1 MLKNYKY
8 ENLKE
13 MLISNGYWYKDKE
26 EFIEISYNNSLVI
39 IVHQDLNIIAYCK
52 HSEYFEDIE
61 NYSAKE
67 TFNNIV
73 NIISNF

>member
-1 MLKNYKY
+1 MLKNYSY

-13 MLISNGYWYKDKE
+13 MLISNGYWYKDEE

-39 IVHQDLNIIAYCK
+39 IVYQDLNIIAYCK
-52 HSEYFEDIE
+52 HNEYFEDIE
-61 NYSAKE
+61 NYSTKE